1 MLQDNYHIGDFSI
14 VLQKALKIKEYLDC
28 GLDFL
33 LSTPEWHLMLWS
45 LYSSK
50 ISFTIYS
57 LEKNKLI

>member
-33 LSTPEWHLMLWS
+33 LSTPEWRLML
-45 LYSSK
+45 
-50 ISFTIYS
+50 
-57 LEKNKLI
+57 